1 MATLLCPLCRQ
12 EFDSSTLELITN
24 NYQLECSIC
33 YNDIIASDECT
44 LSSLPCKHIFCT
56 NCINII
62 ISTPQIN
69 NSEEDTVPNYSSLI
83 IFQIRPYRRNKQQ
96 TEPIPQAIATTTDKN
111 TRKYKCERILKVN
124 GVYKCAICEQMYN
137 KNGFS
142 RKEMKID
149 ANKRICQECG
159 HTKNMTL
166 NRLLRLSSEDKQSYY
181 MRRTNAISSMGR
193 I

>member
-1 MATLLCPLCRQ
+1 MAIVLCPLCRQ
-12 EFDSSTLELITN
+12 EFNSSTLQLITN

-33 YNDIIASDECT
+33 YNDIIASEECT

-56 NCINII
+56 DCINTII
-62 ISTPQIN
+62 GIPQIN
-69 NSEEDTVPNYSSLI
+69 NTDEDMLTNYASLI

-96 TEPIPQAIATTTDKN
+96 TDSISQTIVTTTDKN
-111 TRKYKCERILKVN
+111 THKYKCERILKIN

-142 RKEMKID
+142 RKEMKIE

-159 HTKNMTL
+159 RTKNMTL
-166 NRLLRLSSEDKQSYY
+166 NRLLRLSSEDKQLYY
-181 MRRTNAISSMGR
+181 MGRTNAISRVGR
-193 I
+193 G